1 MEISRDALL
10 LVIKA
15 TRMSMKMTEAMEAFM
30 IDKKSWTLADE
41 VSAHLKDA
49 LFITI
54 GEPEN
59 VEKNFEDSMTV
70 RLLTSDMSDGAV
82 ADYIIMMNKIRKH
95 IEQEEVQQP
104 KPQIASKESMQK
116 MYVQSGG
123 YQYTPE
129 GEFR

>member
-1 MEISRDALL
+1 MEISRDALMRI
-10 LVIKA
+10 VKA
-15 TRMSMKMTEAMEAFM
+15 TRMSISLAEAIQRLML
-30 IDKKSWTLADE
+30 DKSSRTFADE
-41 VSAHLKDA
+41 IAGFLKDA

-54 GEPEN
+54 GESET
-59 VEKNFEDSMTV
+59 KNFNDSMTT
-70 RLLTSDMSDGAV
+70 RLLTSDMSDCAV

-95 IEQEEVQQP
+95 TETEEVKQP
-104 KPQIASKESMQK
+104 KPQIASKESMQR

>member
-1 MEISRDALL
+1 MELSRDALL
-10 LVIKA
+10 RVVKA
-15 TRMSMKMTEAMEAFM
+15 TRMTMKMAEDMQKLLL
-30 IDKKSWTLADE
+30 DKNSRTFADE
-41 VSAHLKDA
+41 IAGFLKDA

-54 GEPEN
+54 GETET
-59 VEKNFEDSMTV
+59 KNFDDSMTM

-82 ADYIIMMNKIRKH
+82 ADYIIMMHKLRKH
-95 IEQEEVQQP
+95 IEPEEVQQP
-104 KPQIASKESMQK
+104 KPQIASKESMQR

>member
-1 MEISRDALL
+1 MEISRDALMR
-10 LVIKA
+10 VVKA
-15 TRMSMKMTEAMEAFM
+15 TRMSMSLAEAIQRLML
-30 IDKKSWTLADE
+30 DKSSRTFADE
-41 VSAHLKDA
+41 IAGFLKDA

-54 GEPEN
+54 GESET
-59 VEKNFEDSMTV
+59 KNFDDSMTM

-82 ADYIIMMNKIRKH
+82 ADYIIMMHKIRKH
-95 IEQEEVQQP
+95 IDPEEVQQP
-104 KPQIASKESMQK
+104 KPQIMNKESVQR

>member
-1 MEISRDALL
+1 MEISRDALMR
-10 LVIKA
+10 VVKA
-15 TRMSMKMTEAMEAFM
+15 TRMSMNLAEAIQRLML
-30 IDKKSWTLADE
+30 DKSSRTFADE
-41 VSAHLKDA
+41 IAGFLKDA

-54 GEPEN
+54 GESET
-59 VEKNFEDSMTV
+59 KNFDDSMTM

-95 IEQEEVQQP
+95 IDTEEVQQP
-104 KPQIASKESMQK
+104 KPQTMSKESVQR